1 MTTKEYLGQIE
12 NSSRMIQNK
21 LSEIY
26 QLKAMAC
33 SVGVSSDKER
43 VQTSGSKDML
53 GNTVSKIVDLEKET
67 DKMVDGYIEKRKHII
82 SQIDSLTNKD
92 YYSVLT
98 LRYVLNNTFDEISE
112 KMNYSI
118 RNVFKLHGRALQEFE
133 KLYGSEYLESA

>member
-26 QLKAMAC
+26 QLKTMAC

-82 SQIDSLTNKD
+82 SQIDSLKNKD
-92 YYSVLT
+92 YYNVLT

-133 KLYGSEYLESA
+133 KLYGSEYIESA